1 MNGLTDK
8 DLGKIIRG
16 GDEKAFKE
24 IYVRYHI
31 QMFYIAKKY
40 VKSTELAEDAVQDVF
55 VKLWNKR
62 HTLDETKS
70 ISGLL
75 FTMLRN
81 HLLNTL
87 RSNKKEIISLTEINR
102 ELLPSQNTTEEEILY
117 SEYQEILKRGMEE
130 LSERKREI
138 FVLRTIKGYS
148 NTEVADLLNINI
160 RTVKTHYYLSSRFIR
175 AYLKDHAD
183 VILILIVFTGS
194 GLLS

>member
-1 MNGLTDK
+1 MNGLTDT
-8 DLGKIIRG
+8 DLGKKIRG
-16 GDEKAFKE
+16 GSEKAFKE
-24 IYVRYHI
+24 IYSRYHI
-31 QMFYIAKKY
+31 QMFYSAKKF
-40 VKSTELAEDAVQDVF
+40 VKSTGLAEDAVQDVF

-81 HLLNTL
+81 HLINML
-87 RSNKKEIISLTEINR
+87 RDKKNEIVSLTDINR
-102 ELLPSQNTTEEEILY
+102 ELLPSQNTTEEEMLY
-117 SEYQEILKRGMEE
+117 REYQEILQRGMNE

-138 FVLRTIKGYS
+138 FVLRTMKGYS
-148 NTEVADLLNINI
+148 NTEVADLLNLNI

-183 VILILIVFTGS
+183 VTLILIVCTGP
-194 GLLS
+194 GLFS